1 VVLQLQEGQFHD
13 VTQYRIKFIKEADQ
27 IRQSIQD
34 ILTTPIGSRIM
45 RRTYGSL
52 LPQLIDAPFNEI
64 TRLQLLAATATALMQ
79 WEDRI
84 NLEFI
89 SIDPIDQG
97 KFILDLSLIKLDNN
111 QNESLSIPLNFGAI
125 S

>member
-1 VVLQLQEGQFHD
+1 MMSRNTGLSLSS
-13 VTQYRIKFIKEADQ
+13 EADQ

-45 RRTYGSL
+45 RRNYGSL

-64 TRLQLLAATATALMQ
+64 TRLQLYAATATALIQ
-79 WEDRI
+79 WENRI
-84 NLEFI
+84 NLESI
-89 SIDPIDQG
+89 SIDILDQG
-97 KFILDLSLIKLDNN
+97 KFILDLKVTVVDSN

>member
-1 VVLQLQEGQFHD
+1 MMSRNTGLSLQS
-13 VTQYRIKFIKEADQ
+13 EAEQ

-45 RRTYGSL
+45 RRSYGSL
-52 LPQLIDAPFNEI
+52 LPQMIDTPFNEI
-64 TRLQLLAATATALMQ
+64 TRLQLYAAAATALIQ
-79 WEDRI
+79 WENRI
-84 NLEFI
+84 SLESI
-89 SIDPIDQG
+89 SIEPQEHG
-97 KFILDLSLIKLDNN
+97 KFILDLSLTVVNSN

>member
-1 VVLQLQEGQFHD
+1 MMSRYTGLSLQN
-13 VTQYRIKFIKEADQ
+13 EAEQ

-45 RRTYGSL
+45 RRSYGSL
-52 LPQLIDAPFNEI
+52 LPQMIDAPFNDV
-64 TRLQLLAATATALMQ
+64 TKLQLYAASATALIQ
-79 WEDRI
+79 WENRI
-84 NLEFI
+84 NIE
-89 SIDPIDQG
+89 SILIEQLDQG
-97 KFILDLSLIKLDNN
+97 RFILELKLNIINSN

>member
-1 VVLQLQEGQFHD
+1 MMSRESGRELE
-13 VTQYRIKFIKEADQ
+13 TEIDQ

-34 ILTTPIGSRIM
+34 ILTTPIGTRIM
-45 RRTYGSL
+45 RREYGSL
-52 LPQLIDAPFNEI
+52 LPQLIDSPFNEI
-64 TRLQLLAATATALMQ
+64 TLLQLYAATATALLQ

-84 NLEFI
+84 SIEFI

-111 QNESLSIPLNFGAI
+111 QNQSLSIPLNFGAI

>member
-1 VVLQLQEGQFHD
+1 MGMNAETGRELTGLEHL
-13 VTQYRIKFIKEADQ
+13 K
-27 IRQSIQD
+27 QSIAD
-34 ILTTPIGSRIM
+34 ILNTPIGSRVM
-45 RRTYGSL
+45 RRDYGSRL
-52 LPQLIDAPFNEI
+52 FELIDAPFNDI

-84 NLEFI
+84 SIEFI

-111 QNESLSIPLNFGAI
+111 QNQSLSIPLNFGAI

>member
-1 VVLQLQEGQFHD
+1 MMSRHTGLNIE
-13 VTQYRIKFIKEADQ
+13 KETNQ
-27 IRQSIQD
+27 ISQAIQD
-34 ILTTPIGSRIM
+34 ILTTPIGSRVM
-45 RRTYGSL
+45 RRSYGSL
-52 LPQLIDAPFNEI
+52 LPQLIDAPFNDI

-84 NLEFI
+84 SIEFI

-111 QNESLSIPLNFGAI
+111 QNQSLSIPLNFGAI